1 METQISP
8 LVHTRSIYTSI
19 PNKLSMITMIK
30 HTYLS
35 IFRLMGIKGKVP
47 SRWARVGVRIQYVRW
62 GVWELTLPS
71 MLSRSMCSNVF
82 PSIDRWCYFL
92 TNVFPLIP
100 VCFPVLMPNVLS
112 LLPYRVCLPF
122 PPLMTMSFPYPVNM
136 FAPCLMCLPDL
147 CFPDV

>member
-8 LVHTRSIYTSI
+8 LFHTRSIYTSI

-47 SRWARVGVRIQYVRW
+47 SHWARVGVQIQYVRW

-82 PSIDRWCYFL
+82 SSIDRE
-92 TNVFPLIP
+92 
-100 VCFPVLMPNVLS
+100 
-112 LLPYRVCLPF
+112 
-122 PPLMTMSFPYPVNM
+122 
-136 FAPCLMCLPDL
+136 
-147 CFPDV
+147 